1 MEEILTSESWVLWTV
16 LIVIAFFAG
25 RATGG
30 GMSSEER
37 TQKKMEERQNAER
50 LFAGLSPDVQQDV
63 DARIQRGKIIEAVKV
78 VRENSGAGL
87 KDAKQ
92 AVDARRASMGAI

>member
-1 MEEILTSESWVLWTV
+1 MEQLFSTQSWIIWTI

-25 RATGG
+25 RASGG

-37 TQKKMEERQNAER
+37 MQRKMEERQEAER
-50 LFAGLSPDVQQDV
+50 LFAGLAPEVQQDI
-63 DARIQRGKIIEAVKV
+63 DARIQNGKIIEAVKI
-78 VRENSGAGL
+78 VRENSGSGL

-92 AVDARRASMGAI
+92 AVDARRASMGAV

>member
-1 MEEILTSESWVLWTV
+1 MEQLLSSQSWVLWSV

-25 RATGG
+25 RASGG

-37 TQKKMEERQNAER
+37 MQRKMEERQQAER
-50 LFAGLSPDVQQDV
+50 LFAGLSPEVQQNI
-63 DARIQRGKIIEAVKV
+63 DAQIQSGKVIEAIKI
-78 VRENSGAGL
+78 VRVNSGAGL

-92 AVDARRASMGAI
+92 AVDARRASMGAV

>member
-1 MEEILTSESWVLWTV
+1 MEQLFSTQSWIFWTI

-25 RATGG
+25 RASGG

-37 TQKKMEERQNAER
+37 MQRKMEERQKAER
-50 LFAGLSPDVQQDV
+50 LFAGLAPEVQQDI
-63 DARIQRGKIIEAVKV
+63 DARIQNGKIIEAVKI
-78 VRENSGAGL
+78 VRENSGSGL

-92 AVDARRASMGAI
+92 AVDARRASMGAV

>member
-1 MEEILTSESWVLWTV
+1 MEELFTTDNWTLV
-16 LIVIAFFAG
+16 ALVALVAFFVG
-25 RATGG
+25 RASGG

-37 TQKKMEERQNAER
+37 MQQRMEERQAAER
-50 LFAGLSPDVQQDV
+50 LFAGLPPEVQQDI
-63 DARIQRGKIIEAVKV
+63 DARIQDGKIIEAVKI

-92 AVDARRASMGAI
+92 AVDARRASMGAV